1 MTFEGPGQTR
11 FHWVQWL
18 PLGLLIAW
26 VASVSPTPGSWSDS
40 QATVK
45 MAVNT
50 ASAAMDFLNLISDP
64 PSDR

>member
-26 VASVSPTPGSWSDS
+26 VAIRAIV
-40 QATVK
+40 
-45 MAVNT
+45 
-50 ASAAMDFLNLISDP
+50 
-64 PSDR
+64 